1 MSEKSYS
8 IKTDC
13 NQWILVEAY
22 TQEGGKNDGQLIE
35 SNIGYYSTL
44 EGLARSVHNKLLL
57 CHGLDKLEEAFAKAD
72 ALVESAVAVF
82 NAPTKKAL
90 EAVRLAKEG
99 AAEQEKK
106 ASIKKK

>member
-8 IKTDC
+8 IKTDS
-13 NQWILVEAY
+13 NQWILVESY
-22 TQEGGKNDGQLIE
+22 VQEGGKNDGQTIE

-57 CHGLDKLEEAFAKAD
+57 CHGLDKLEEAFAKAN
-72 ALVESAVAVF
+72 ALVESAIAIF
-82 NAPTKKAL
+82 NAPAKKAL
-90 EAVRLAKEG
+90 EDVRLADG

-106 ASIKKK
+106 ASMKKK